1 MKKIL
6 LLILCLSVIGNI
18 FCQSDKKNYIGINY
32 SFGSIDYKSNR
43 TDFFSSSNYEGKSYR
58 SIGFDYRYRISEN
71 VDFCTG
77 LIFINNILTLGT
89 SHLSTGGSNYNN
101 YDDNLF
107 IFSLPLH
114 LKYHFLKYLFIDG
127 GASINYHPS
136 KGYTWGIGLGGGVGA
151 EYVFNNGFA
160 LSLSP
165 NMQLN
170 FLNKDESDNNNMPS
184 MPGPDKLTQFG
195 LKFGLGYRF

>member
-18 FCQSDKKNYIGINY
+18 FCQSDRKNYIGINY

-43 TDFFSSSNYEGKSYR
+43 TGFFSSSNYEGKSYR

-77 LIFINNILTLGT
+77 LIYTNNILTLRTRQHFSDGR
-89 SHLSTGGSNYNN
+89 SNHY

-107 IFSLPLH
+107 IFSLPLR

-127 GASINYHPS
+127 GASVNYHPS
-136 KGYTWGIGLGGGVGA
+136 KGYKWGVGFGVGLGA
-151 EYVFNNGFA
+151 EYIFNNGFVVSFA
-160 LSLSP
+160 P
-165 NMQLN
+165 NIKLN
-170 FLNKDESDNNNMPS
+170 FLDEEESDNRIHTNIM
-184 MPGPDKLTQFG
+184 PDKLTQWG
-195 LKFGLGYRF
+195 IKFGLGYIF